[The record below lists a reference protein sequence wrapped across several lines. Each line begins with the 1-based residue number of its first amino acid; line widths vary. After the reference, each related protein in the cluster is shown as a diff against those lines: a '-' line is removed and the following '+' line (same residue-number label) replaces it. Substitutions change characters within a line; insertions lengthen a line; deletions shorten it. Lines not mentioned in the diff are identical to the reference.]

1 MKIFIKV
8 LMISFSIHICL
19 SNLLPCNTSVNVV
32 CSKTEKYVSADTP
45 EPMPVNIKILL
56 KFYDIIEVNEADQ
69 TITVNLKAVFK
80 WQDVRIDVNR
90 SQEHIDKYVNF
101 LVSITCLKLNFFF
114 ISFTPLF
121 CN

>member
-1 MKIFIKV
+1 M
-8 LMISFSIHICL
+8 
-19 SNLLPCNTSVNVV
+19 NVV

-56 KFYDIIEVNEADQ
+56 KFYDIIEVNEVDQ

-80 WQDVRIDVNR
+80 WQDQRIDVNR

-101 LVSITCLKLNFFF
+101 LVSITFLKLFK
-114 ISFTPLF
+114 LV
-121 CN
+121 

>member
-1 MKIFIKV
+1 MKMFIKV
-8 LMISFSIHICL
+8 LLISFSIHICL

-80 WQDVRIDVNR
+80 WQDQRIDVNR

-101 LVSITCLKLNFFF
+101 SVSITFLKLFK
-114 ISFTPLF
+114 LV
-121 CN
+121 

>member
-19 SNLLPCNTSVNVV
+19 SNLVPCNTSVNVV
-32 CSKTEKYVSADTP
+32 CSKTEKYVSANIP

-69 TITVNLKAVFK
+69 TITLNLKAVFK
-80 WQDVRIDVNR
+80 WQDRRIDVNR

-101 LVSITCLKLNFFF
+101 LASIT
-114 ISFTPLF
+114 
-121 CN
+121 

>member
-32 CSKTEKYVSADTP
+32 CSKTEKYVSANTP

-69 TITVNLKAVFK
+69 TITVTLKSVFE
-80 WQDVRIDVNR
+80 WQDFRLDINQ
-90 SQEHIDKYVNF
+90 SQEHINKYVE
-101 LVSITCLKLNFFF
+101 SLN
-114 ISFTPLF
+114 
-121 CN
+121 

>member
-1 MKIFIKV
+1 
-8 LMISFSIHICL
+8 MISFSINTCL
-19 SNLLPCNTSVNVV
+19 SSLLPCNTSVNIV
-32 CSKTEKYVSADTP
+32 CSKTEKYVSAKTP

-80 WQDVRIDVNR
+80 WQDQRIDVNR

-101 LVSITCLKLNFFF
+101 LVSIKCLNVFKLV
-114 ISFTPLF
+114 
-121 CN
+121 

>member
-8 LMISFSIHICL
+8 LMISFTIHICL

-32 CSKTEKYVSADTP
+32 CSKTEKYVSANVP

-69 TITVNLKAVFK
+69 TITVTLKSVFE
-80 WQDVRIDVNR
+80 WQDFRLDINQ
-90 SQEHIDKYVNF
+90 SQEHIDKYVG
-101 LVSITCLKLNFFF
+101 SLN
-114 ISFTPLF
+114 
-121 CN
+121 